1 MGSRRLKEV
10 AVMQQKA
17 EWSWLPASIRA
28 QAIARYK
35 KGKREVGLSDG
46 FVYHWV
52 QEAPPVGYR
61 GPLPFGRLLR
71 RSRA

>member
-1 MGSRRLKEV
+1 
-10 AVMQQKA
+10 MQKT

-35 KGKREVGLSDG
+35 RGQREVGLGDG
-46 FVYHWV
+46 FVYHWE
-52 QEAPPVGYR
+52 QEAPPEGYR
-61 GPLPFGRLLR
+61 GLLPFGRLLR